1 MKNIIYFVFIAS
13 ITIINGQCPDNYTV
27 NTQYTSNTI
36 NGIIY
41 ADEDDY
47 MCFPEEFEFFSS
59 INQMFYFFYDVHIN
73 EYTMSNEDWIGA
85 FNGDVCVGAAKWG
98 TCGGVGCSIP
108 VLGEHSN
115 SPETY
120 GYLLPGDIPSF
131 KIYDASENI
140 YIDAISTEYAGYQ
153 NNTPVIADLLFS
165 YSNIS
170 GCTDFNACNYDPY
183 ASSNDGTCEY
193 ELLCDA
199 SLWDVND
206 DGVLDNYYDFE
217 NNGSITSNVILFD
230 VFHNPNDAFSVLSD
244 IINVISEGDLLTAFV
259 GNEQRGVAKAS
270 EVPPFLGGGY
280 AFLMMIYSNETS
292 GEILD
297 FYFYDNSF
305 NEIFKLNETFE
316 FISNM
321 VEGDVQYPIILNL
334 PLWLDFEI
342 IDDELSN
349 DLSIPESF
357 SISNIYP
364 NPFNPSVSIE
374 FKIDEP
380 TNININ
386 IYDLKG
392 RFIENINY
400 GYAAIGNH
408 TFLWNSKDLASGT
421 YIVSVFNGEIMSN
434 RKITLIK

>member
-1 MKNIIYFVFIAS
+1 DMKNIIYFIFMVNIG
-13 ITIINGQCPDNYTV
+13 IINGQCPDNYTV

-98 TCGGVGCSIP
+98 TCGGEGCSIP
-108 VLGEHSN
+108 VLGQHSN

-183 ASSNDGTCEY
+183 ASS
-193 ELLCDA
+193 
-199 SLWDVND
+199 
-206 DGVLDNYYDFE
+206 
-217 NNGSITSNVILFD
+217 
-230 VFHNPNDAFSVLSD
+230 
-244 IINVISEGDLLTAFV
+244 
-259 GNEQRGVAKAS
+259 
-270 EVPPFLGGGY
+270 
-280 AFLMMIYSNETS
+280 
-292 GEILD
+292 
-297 FYFYDNSF
+297 
-305 NEIFKLNETFE
+305 
-316 FISNM
+316 
-321 VEGDVQYPIILNL
+321 
-334 PLWLDFEI
+334 
-342 IDDELSN
+342 
-349 DLSIPESF
+349 
-357 SISNIYP
+357 
-364 NPFNPSVSIE
+364 
-374 FKIDEP
+374 
-380 TNININ
+380 
-386 IYDLKG
+386 
-392 RFIENINY
+392 
-400 GYAAIGNH
+400 
-408 TFLWNSKDLASGT
+408 
-421 YIVSVFNGEIMSN
+421 
-434 RKITLIK
+434 